1 MDLTSS
7 VGQNIFSLIKVIMS
21 PKGKKSN
28 DRNAYRLI
36 TNNIF
41 VFFFRKKGSVCCQK
55 RLLST
60 DINQPKCSSPESGQI
75 YFAIILVQRIL
86 AGEYHLDIICSL
98 VQAISLPDFF

>member
-1 MDLTSS
+1 MKETLCNIRHSRQRGLQLFTDTIAIEILVDLTSS

-41 VFFFRKKGSVCCQK
+41 VFFFIKKDLFSV
-55 RLLST
+55 RR
-60 DINQPKCSSPESGQI
+60 DFYQPI
-75 YFAIILVQRIL
+75 
-86 AGEYHLDIICSL
+86 
-98 VQAISLPDFF
+98 